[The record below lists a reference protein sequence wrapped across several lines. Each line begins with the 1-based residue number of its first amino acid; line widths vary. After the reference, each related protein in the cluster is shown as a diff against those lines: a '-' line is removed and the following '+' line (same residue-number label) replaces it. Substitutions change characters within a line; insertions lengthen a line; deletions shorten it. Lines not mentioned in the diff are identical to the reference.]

1 MAGTLALSATTVGIQ
16 PYPHVFYVRIDTSG
30 NLGAGAY
37 SLSTDGEPYVAMG
50 VVPASAVVDVAGGNR
65 ITFIPVG
72 SPAFVAGA
80 TYTGATGPI
89 GFSEPSNAVV
99 APTAVLDP
107 VRYKIMGTAPSTA
120 VMRTLQLRSEIESR
134 ILGGLSF
141 AGQPVAQ
148 WSAPENGGV
157 ERSIV
162 RMAATAMAE
171 IIAPRLVRIA
181 EMRML
186 DTSSGDDLTYYA
198 LKRYKLARNEA
209 TFTIQNVKISSVL
222 QNDFAAGDLVVKG
235 ASGNVYRSIDPV
247 KVPAGAG
254 LPTGLAPS
262 DVRFQAE
269 FPGSSY
275 SDVSGT
281 ITQMVTS
288 PAGVT
293 CVNEQPSDF
302 APTSLLGNSTGTI
315 TGTWFVS
322 PDIVIPP
329 NGPLGIGRTIK
340 GLPKKPAYGAI
351 RIRIKNSGET
361 GTGTFEW
368 STDGGAHWTP
378 GGVIPSGPFQVDDGA
393 GTGAFVSFANGAGNP
408 SFVTRDIFTLLVADA
423 ILQRGADAES
433 DVALRAR
440 CRSRWSSLSDV
451 PTEGLVNLWCHQ
463 ASPEVDRVRVDADE
477 NTPGTIL
484 VMIASTTGPAS
495 PAAVIAVQDF
505 VSVRLRGFQEVPPTS
520 IAGSPEER
528 AVVSSAT
535 PRQIGT
541 TGLVSVP
548 RAKLAAVQAEA
559 DRLWSLYL
567 GSVGIGGTV
576 RRAELYQQIM
586 DAGATDAIGV
596 TVFTFTNNVVTSAED
611 LYLASNE
618 VAVPGGRVGIDSNIL
633 NGTAATL
640 TDTLVWKPI

>member
-16 PYPHVFYVRIDTSG
+16 PYPHAFYVRIDTSG

-37 SLSTDGEPYVAMG
+37 SLSTDGEPFVGMG
-50 VVPASAVVDVAGGNR
+50 VVPASGVIDVAGGNR
-65 ITFIPVG
+65 ITFVPVG
-72 SPAFVAGA
+72 SPAFVAGT

-99 APTAVLDP
+99 APTAVVDP

-120 VMRTLQLRSEIESR
+120 VMRIAQLRGEIESR
-134 ILGGLSF
+134 ILGSLSF
-141 AGQPVAQ
+141 AGQPVTQ

-162 RMAATAMAE
+162 RMAATAMAD

-186 DTSSGDDLTYYA
+186 DTSSGGDLTYYA
-198 LKRYKLARNEA
+198 LKRYKIARNEA
-209 TFTIQNVKISSVL
+209 THTIQNIKISSVL

-235 ASGNVYRSIDPV
+235 AGGNVYRSIDAV
-247 KVPAGAG
+247 KIPTGAG
-254 LPTGLAPS
+254 LSPGVPAVS
-262 DVRFQAE
+262 VRFQAE

-275 SDVSGT
+275 NDQAGT
-281 ITQMVTS
+281 ITTMVTS

-293 CVNEQPSDF
+293 CVNAEPDYF
-302 APTSLLGNSTGTI
+302 APTSLLGVSTGTI
-315 TGTWFVS
+315 TGVWELG
-322 PDIVIPP
+322 PDIIQQHGGGFSDTIP
-329 NGPLGIGRTIK
+329 
-340 GLPKKPAYGAI
+340 GLPVRPAFGS
-351 RIRIKNSGET
+351 IRIKIRNSGEI
-361 GTGTFEW
+361 GTGTFDW
-368 STDGGAHWTP
+368 SIDGGATWP
-378 GGVIPSGPFQVDDGA
+378 GFGIIIPSAAYEIPD
-393 GTGAFVSFANGAGNP
+393 GTGYGAKIYFTNGAGNP

-463 ASPEVDRVRVDADE
+463 ASPEVDRVRVDADTD
-477 NTPGTIL
+477 TPGTIRIM
-484 VMIASTTGPAS
+484 VASTTGPAS

-528 AVVSSAT
+528 AIVSSAR
-535 PRQIGT
+535 PREIGA
-541 TGLVSVP
+541 TGTVSVA
-548 RAKLAAVQAEA
+548 RSKLAAVQTEA

-567 GSVGIGGTV
+567 GGVEIGGTV
-576 RRAELYQQIM
+576 RKAELYQQIM
-586 DAGATDAIGV
+586 DAGATDAVGILIFTLANGV
-596 TVFTFTNNVVTSAED
+596 TTTAED
-611 LYLASNE
+611 LYLASDE
-618 VAVPGGRVGIDSNIL
+618 VAVPGGRVGDDLNFL

-640 TDTLVWKPI
+640 TASLIWKPI